1 MDIYKERI
9 LPLFQ
14 SSGIPDA
21 ELERKIGIKPKK
33 INDWSSGRTK
43 SYNKYIPQIA
53 AYFHV
58 STDYL
63 LGKTDDPTPPSS
75 QKEQP
80 TPISE
85 DGLNEKDKRLISWFR
100 SLPLEKQKAILISQD
115 APEDLID

>member
-1 MDIYKERI
+1 MNIYKDRI

-33 INDWSSGRTK
+33 ISDWNAGRTK
-43 SYNKYIPQIA
+43 SYEKYIFQIA
-53 AYFHV
+53 SYFNV

-63 LGKTDDPTPPSS
+63 LGKTDDPAPAG

-80 TPISE
+80 TPVPESRPLYTPEYDLLSPE
-85 DGLNEKDKRLISWFR
+85 DRALVDNMIR
-100 SLPLEKQKAILISQD
+100 SLAKKKSSD
-115 APEDLID
+115 